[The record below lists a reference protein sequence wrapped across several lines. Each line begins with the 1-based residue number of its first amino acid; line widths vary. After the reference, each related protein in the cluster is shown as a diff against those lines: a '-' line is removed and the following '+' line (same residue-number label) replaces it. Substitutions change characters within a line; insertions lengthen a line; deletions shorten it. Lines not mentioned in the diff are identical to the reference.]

1 MEILEKNLNED
12 MVYYIKKH
20 TVQDIKNDAD
30 VLFQSFIDTRHTPI
44 EPSGGKQYNVW
55 LQYMLMYTKNIKP
68 LEEEFRKLHK
78 EISESNDFDTLQTL
92 YPKIMDTYDSW
103 YDKKKRYQFSGYYT
117 YE

>member
-20 TVQDIKNDAD
+20 TVNEIKNDAD
-30 VLFQSFIDTRHTPI
+30 ALLEYFTDHKQTPV
-44 EPSGGKQYNVW
+44 EPSAGKQYSVW
-55 LQYMLMYTKNIKP
+55 LQYMVLYTKNIKP
-68 LEEEFRKLHK
+68 IEDEFRRLHK

-92 YPKIMDTYDSW
+92 YPKIKDTFDSW
-103 YDKKKRYQFSGYYT
+103 YDKKKRYQFSGYYN